1 MILLVHIDRATIDE
15 WRIIKQTINF
25 HNSDGLV
32 WQGKETRSV
41 LDSKQARYIVWMQDV
56 IKSSDTRMCTMRILL
71 RVSIEGHCF
80 NKPNMHEKHDMH
92 SDHTLANTAGTVLH
106 IIISK
111 LYTSTTDIDYLLP

>member
-71 RVSIEGHCF
+71 RVSIEG
-80 NKPNMHEKHDMH
+80 P
-92 SDHTLANTAGTVLH
+92 
-106 IIISK
+106 
-111 LYTSTTDIDYLLP
+111 Y